1 MGRKPEGAMALTG
14 AERQA
19 RYRSRIASAPAACPA
34 RTVKARVLT
43 RPARWRAA
51 VNELLA
57 LQAEYAVWLETMPE
71 AARQSATGEALQA
84 MLDIDL
90 SEIASIEPPRGFG
103 RE

>member
-1 MGRKPEGAMALTG
+1 MGRKPEGALALTG

-19 RYRSRIASAPAACPA
+19 RYRARISNAPAAGPVQPV
-34 RTVKARVLT
+34 RTRALT

-57 LQAEYAVWLETMPE
+57 LQAEYAVWLEALPE
-71 AARQSATGEALQA
+71 AARDGPTGEALQA

-90 SEIASIEPPRGFG
+90 SEIVSIEPPRGYG
-103 RE
+103 RD